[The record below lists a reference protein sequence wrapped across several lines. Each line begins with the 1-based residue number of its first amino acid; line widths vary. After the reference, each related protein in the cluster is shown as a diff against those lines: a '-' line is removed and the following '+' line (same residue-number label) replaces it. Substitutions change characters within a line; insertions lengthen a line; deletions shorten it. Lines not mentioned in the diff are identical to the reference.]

1 MDGPNYAQFPMFE
14 NLRSLTMTTKTPSI
28 PDPKTISRREFL
40 YYVWTASAAL
50 LGAEAVGAGVWFS
63 TPRYRQGIEEGF
75 FKLDVSDL
83 PIPGEQPIGIPA
95 GKFWLA
101 NTYNGLLALSM
112 RCTKLS
118 EFMLFKWVPANGR
131 FECPGCG
138 SKYALDGTKLFV
150 EGPAP
155 RSLDRYIVEV
165 KSPSGTRW
173 TPADGSPVA
182 IHDATEIIVHTRYL
196 IAGKPAGNPYR

>member
-1 MDGPNYAQFPMFE
+1 
-14 NLRSLTMTTKTPSI
+14 MTIKTPSM

-50 LGAEAVGAGVWFS
+50 LGVEAVGATVWFAA
-63 TPRYRQGIEEGF
+63 PFIRGGVENGF
-75 FKLDVSDL
+75 YTIDPQTLPAIGSAPLGDPKGRFWVS
-83 PIPGEQPIGIPA
+83 
-95 GKFWLA
+95 
-101 NTYNGLLALSM
+101 NTTKGLLILNMA
-112 RCTKLS
+112 CTTTWERL
-118 EFMLFKWVPANGR
+118 LFKWVPANGC

-138 SKYALDGTKLFV
+138 SKYALDGTKIIT
-150 EGPAP
+150 EGPAR
-155 RSLDRYIVEV
+155 RSLDRYVVEV

-182 IHDATEIIVHTRYL
+182 IHDATEIIAHTRYL